1 MEEMDFTCLSNKQMN
16 MIIKGYNRLKKKVKV
31 KNQHNHVISSSDEK
45 IIPQYHENNINNID
59 YSNIHH
65 WLMKE

>member
-1 MEEMDFTCLSNKQMN
+1 MEIDFTCLTNKQMN
-16 MIIKGYNRLKKKVKV
+16 MMIKGYNRLKKKVKV
-31 KNQHNHVISSSDEK
+31 QKQHYHVISSSDEK

>member
-1 MEEMDFTCLSNKQMN
+1 MEIDFTCLTNKQMN
-16 MIIKGYNRLKKKVKV
+16 MMIKGYNRLKKK
-31 KNQHNHVISSSDEK
+31 QHYHVISSSDEK

>member
-1 MEEMDFTCLSNKQMN
+1 MEIDFTCLTNKQMN
-16 MIIKGYNRLKKKVKV
+16 MIIKGYSRLKKKVKV
-31 KNQHNHVISSSDEK
+31 KKQHNDFISSSDEI

-59 YSNIHH
+59 YSNTQH